1 MGRFWP
7 SVSQWELRPEQ
18 GVDWTVPVSFLV
30 WIIWVSQ
37 TNWKTNWKTL
47 ARLQQTPSIC
57 WGSLS
62 QNGNRIGPAFT
73 TTTTCTTRVNK
84 QTLAR
89 VSFCFQLLLL
99 SSRRL
104 VSVTSFRCAH
114 SARTH
119 LPPIIYLRALSVC
132 SPCPDFRNNPL
143 IASTNKSNF
152 NHPLSLLTRA
162 IMTDFTVKGH
172 FLFPLSVSSRQYCS
186 RQYKTTHDTRHILFF
201 AAVMTQMWPF
211 TCPWNG
217 LFLVWTSLHPAL
229 FSVYI
234 IRRSPTF
241 SSHLQGFL

>member
-1 MGRFWP
+1 MCTIRPGAAFVDLLLLLLLATWNNQQVSLRSLRSTIWNNGEILAVCQSVRAQAWTGRRLDRASF
-7 SVSQWELRPEQ
+7 
-18 GVDWTVPVSFLV
+18 FLV

-186 RQYKTTHDTRHILFF
+186 RQYKTTHDTQHI
-201 AAVMTQMWPF
+201 
-211 TCPWNG
+211 
-217 LFLVWTSLHPAL
+217 
-229 FSVYI
+229 
-234 IRRSPTF
+234 
-241 SSHLQGFL
+241 